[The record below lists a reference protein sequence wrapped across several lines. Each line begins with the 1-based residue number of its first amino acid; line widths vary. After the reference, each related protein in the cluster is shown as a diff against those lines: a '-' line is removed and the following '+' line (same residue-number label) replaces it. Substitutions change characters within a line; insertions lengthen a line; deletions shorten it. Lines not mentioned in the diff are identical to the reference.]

1 MRRPRNKSLL
11 QNARELRKNM
21 TAQEKKLWYGF
32 LRDYPVRF
40 RRQEIIGNYIVD
52 FYCVTAGL
60 AVEIDGAQHYEEKAA
75 KYDGE
80 RTEYLG
86 ENEIEVLRFLNRDI
100 NDNFE
105 NVCNYIDDFVKRKM
119 NGKNLPY

>member
-1 MRRPRNKSLL
+1 MRRSRNKSLL

-21 TAQEKKLWYGF
+21 TVQEKKLWYGF
-32 LRDYPVRF
+32 LRDYPIRF

-60 AVEIDGAQHYEEKAA
+60 AVEIDGVQHYEEKAA

-80 RTEYLG
+80 RTEYLE
-86 ENEIEVLRFLNRDI
+86 ENGIEVLRFLNKDI

-105 NVCNYIDDFVKRKM
+105 NVCIYIDDFVKRKM
-119 NGKNLPY
+119 DGKNLPY